1 MASLQTESSQSM
13 CQRLFIPTMG
23 QIPKKLCISKTSFL
37 WRETA
42 LGFHGYN
49 RDEFT
54 NLMPKNS
61 ETPMLIDGCLIPVIW
76 RHLLT
81 LYEL

>member
-1 MASLQTESSQSM
+1 M
-13 CQRLFIPTMG
+13 CQRQFIPTMG
-23 QIPKKLCISKTSFL
+23 QIPKKLWTSKTSFF
-37 WRETA
+37 WCETA
-42 LGFHGYN
+42 PGFHGYN

-54 NLMPKNS
+54 NLMHKNS
-61 ETPMLIDGCLIPVIW
+61 ETPMLIDRCLIPVIW